1 MDKNEDGTVSTK
13 ELGDAMKSIGL
24 RPKEKELKTMIK
36 AVDADKNGVLSFSE
50 FCKLMANKTKM
61 DEIREFFTD
70 FDINGDG
77 RVTAGEVREVF
88 KKGNF
93 RGDEIEK
100 IVDNMISRS
109 DFDKD
114 GKVKVE
120 GLLPC

>member
-1 MDKNEDGTVSTK
+1 
-13 ELGDAMKSIGL
+13 MKSIGL
-24 RPKEKELKTMIK
+24 RPREKELKTMIK

-70 FDINGDG
+70 FDKNGDG
-77 RVTAGEVREVF
+77 KVTAEEAREAF

-93 RGDEIEK
+93 RADEIER
-100 IVDNMISRS
+100 IVDNLISRA

-114 GKVKVE
+114 GKVEVE
-120 GLLPC
+120 GLLLAS